1 MTELRMETSSPDY
14 ASFDSSPDEAPDTLG
29 AAVKA
34 AARGGLPSSPQPA
47 RPDTGLTPSMDT
59 QFGGDTVL
67 PVDSRANAAQPTV
80 VGTPSKPLREGVPT
94 ELSELEFEAIQPA
107 TQIVDPDAPAPAPAS
122 VAEPLNFDLNL
133 TPPAPS
139 KAPAMPRLPDI
150 DLNLTPP
157 PVQQPARPPAPAPA
171 GPGAAL
177 DFGLP
182 SVPPAAPP
190 PEPAAPARAA
200 KAPPPQ
206 PAQPT
211 PRPAA
216 PQPLQPSPR
225 PAPSQESLA
234 GATLLGGLTALPE
247 GVTRMGPSTDQA
259 TVPLI
264 DFDLTGAD
272 LPLNTNPGRG
282 GAQTGS
288 PMAAQIATKLDLAR
302 GYIDLGVKDG
312 ARELLDEVIRD
323 GTREQRQS
331 AIELMKQIDR

>member
-1 MTELRMETSSPDY
+1 M
-14 ASFDSSPDEAPDTLG
+14 
-29 AAVKA
+29 
-34 AARGGLPSSPQPA
+34 PQPA
-47 RPDTGLTPSMDT
+47 PKEGALTPSMDT
-59 QFGGDTVL
+59 QFGGETVL
-67 PVDSRANAAQPTV
+67 PVDSRANPALPTV

-107 TQIVDPDAPAPAPAS
+107 TQIVDPDAPAPAPMPA
-122 VAEPLNFDLNL
+122 AEPLNFDLNL
-133 TPPAPS
+133 APPAPS
-139 KAPAMPRLPDI
+139 KPPLAPRLPDI

-157 PVQQPARPPAPAPA
+157 PVQAPAKPSA
-171 GPGAAL
+171 APGAAL

-182 SVPPAAPP
+182 SVPPASRP
-190 PEPAAPARAA
+190 PEPAAPAPAPAA
-200 KAPPPQ
+200 KSPPPPPK
-206 PAQPT
+206 PA
-211 PRPAA
+211 
-216 PQPLQPSPR
+216 QPSPR
-225 PAPSQESLA
+225 PAQPQESLA

-272 LPLNTNPGRG
+272 LPLNTNAGRG

-312 ARELLDEVIRD
+312 ARELLEEVIRD